1 MKAPQP
7 KKGRNV
13 APGANDYKTIPQSSH
28 LVKENQIPE
37 GVSVVSDNDFYGN
50 PYEQFDFKAYAHTK
64 RKLTAHEK
72 KVKASFVKND
82 EVKTWIMQSIK
93 TANIHCKITIK

>member
-7 KKGRNV
+7 KKARTN
-13 APGANDYKTIPQSSH
+13 AQGASEYKTIPQSSF
-28 LVKENQIPE
+28 LVKENKIPE

-50 PYEQFDFKAYAHTK
+50 PYEQFDFKTYAHTK
-64 RKLTAHEK
+64 RKLTPHEK

-82 EVKTWIMQSIK
+82 V
-93 TANIHCKITIK
+93 IHSWF